1 MITRL
6 LVVPGVVLG
15 IIFGFVGQAMAA
27 DHAVILMYHRFGEDS
42 FPSTNVRL
50 T

>member
-15 IIFGFVGQAMAA
+15 IIFGFVGKAVAA